1 MNNVPKEFVLCDGFN
16 LFHRAIHT
24 VNPSLGID
32 TMIGMSLHLIL
43 HSLKKEWNTF
53 GGTHAV
59 FFIEGRSWRK
69 SVYTPY
75 KADRAVKY
83 ALKTEKEKEDQTIL
97 TEAFDDLVTYLNDK
111 TNITVLRNP
120 IAEAD
125 DMIALWIQSHPHDNH
140 TLVSSDSDFYQLL
153 APNVRIYDPVKDIL
167 ITTESVTNDKGK
179 NMSFILKDGK
189 LTKLKV
195 DPNFVPEKE
204 WWRYALFMKIVRGDS
219 TDNIFSAYPGVR
231 EIGSKNRVGIR
242 EAYADR
248 NGRGFDFNNFMLQ
261 KFTDHDGVEHR
272 VRDVFERNRVLIDL
286 TAQPDNIKE
295 SCLQIITEQTEKAP
309 VSAPEIGMQFMR
321 FCGRWDLKRI
331 SDSAQQFM
339 PMLKSTYGIKNNNQ
353 GN

>member
-1 MNNVPKEFVLCDGFN
+1 MDTAPKEFILCDGLN
-16 LFHRAIHT
+16 LFYRTIHT

-43 HSLKKEWNTF
+43 NSLKKEWNTF
-53 GGTHAV
+53 NGSHAV
-59 FFIEGRSWRK
+59 FFNEGRSWRK

-97 TEAFDDLVTYLNDK
+97 TEAFNDLVTYLNDK

-120 IAEAD
+120 VAEAD
-125 DMIALWIQSHPHDNH
+125 DMIAMWIHSHPNDNH

-189 LTKLKV
+189 LTKLKA
-195 DPNFVPEKE
+195 DPTFVPEPE
-204 WWRYALFMKIVRGDS
+204 WWKYALFMKIVRGDS

-231 EIGSKNRVGIR
+231 EVGSKNRVGIR

-248 NGRGFDFNNFMLQ
+248 HGKGFDFNNFMLQ
-261 KFTDHDGVEHR
+261 KFTDHDENEHR
-272 VRDVFERNRVLIDL
+272 VKDVFERNRILIDL

-295 SCLQIITEQTEKAP
+295 SCLQIIAEQTAKPP
-309 VSAPEIGMQFMR
+309 VPAPEIGMNFYK
-321 FCGRWDLKRI
+321 FTGKWDLQKI
-331 SDSAQQFM
+331 SDSALQFM
-339 PMLKSTYGIKNNNQ
+339 PMLTAKYHKNETN
-353 GN
+353 